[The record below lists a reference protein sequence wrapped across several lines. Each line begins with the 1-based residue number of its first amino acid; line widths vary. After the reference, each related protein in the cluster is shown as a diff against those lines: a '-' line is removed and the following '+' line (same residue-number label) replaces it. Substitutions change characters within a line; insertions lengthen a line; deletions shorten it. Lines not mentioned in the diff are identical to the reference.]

1 MDDKREDQRS
11 LIKYARPV
19 IVSTMGKRGKDKAEG
34 KDIATTEI
42 EDILNSILPPRE
54 YTKDK
59 QQLHIESVSSTAA
72 TESDVI
78 QLQHVGFDDCR
89 SWTSGCRQEKRER
102 PGSAPSEKSSMR
114 SVSTSLSDRLRSGA
128 RTEACFWCGL
138 ETRCA

>member
-1 MDDKREDQRS
+1 MSGVDDKREDQRS

-19 IVSTMGKRGKDKAEG
+19 IVSTMGKRGKDKTEG

-78 QLQHVGFDDCR
+78 QLQHV
-89 SWTSGCRQEKRER
+89 SWWLTAGTRQETAGKKGER
-102 PGSAPSEKSSMR
+102 NR
-114 SVSTSLSDRLRSGA
+114 HLCNQR
-128 RTEACFWCGL
+128 RTVRAVF
-138 ETRCA
+138 R